1 MTYLS
6 SHTPLCALRR
16 AEATPSGGTEDRV

>member
-6 SHTPLCALRR
+6 SHTPLSTLRR
-16 AEATPSGGTEDRV
+16 AEATPSGGTEGRM